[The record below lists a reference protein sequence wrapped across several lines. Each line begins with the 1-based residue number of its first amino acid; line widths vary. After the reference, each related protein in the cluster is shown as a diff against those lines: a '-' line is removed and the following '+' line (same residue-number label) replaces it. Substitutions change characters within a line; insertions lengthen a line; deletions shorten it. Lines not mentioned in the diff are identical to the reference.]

1 MSEVL
6 HIKRTPHH
14 PSVHCPNLSRAYVVH
29 ICFLGGMGRGIRV
42 WVVVG
47 GGGVSFSKQQVLV
60 IFVCFRFVVLGGG
73 GVGRTNDDADV
84 GSDAVW
90 VI

>member
-1 MSEVL
+1 M
-6 HIKRTPHH
+6 
-14 PSVHCPNLSRAYVVH
+14 
-29 ICFLGGMGRGIRV
+29 GGC
-42 WVVVG
+42 WG
-47 GGGVSFSKQQVLV
+47 GSFSKQQVLA
-60 IFVCFRFVVLGGG
+60 IFFVLLFFGGG